1 MTTQNET
8 PPVATE
14 GVSSSAVAGK
24 QQNPSS
30 EAGIAQGP
38 QFFSTQGSIAPPAI
52 FEDFAST
59 DAAEDAIGELTL
71 PPGLVGDIAAY
82 VYNSARYPMK
92 EAALLAAFALMAGV
106 AGRPYNFNGSGLN
119 LYLLLLAPTGRGKE
133 GMAQGISRL
142 VSAVRPSVPM
152 IDECLGPAMF
162 ASGQALLR
170 TISKQPCFVTIQ
182 GEFGITLKNLNDPR
196 ATAAERMLRQ
206 VLLDAYG
213 KSGQWDVLRQRTYA
227 DDGKDLP
234 SIQSPCITILG
245 ESTPG
250 HVFDSLGFRDVED
263 GLLPRCLILECDD
276 ARPGQNHNA
285 GQPPP
290 VAVVRM
296 LADLA
301 AQALQLRHSERYHD
315 VPATPDARA
324 LLQGIT
330 DELDD
335 AYNDGAAPAERAL
348 WNRAGLNIGRI
359 ATLIAVGCNPYDPM
373 IQAEHAQWAI
383 DFVRRCVG
391 GLARKF
397 RDGVVGT
404 GEARQDGE
412 LRKYIAEY
420 VKMTPEKRRH
430 AYKVPAALSQNG
442 AVVGM
447 DYLRRR
453 ARRANAFTD
462 DRRGLNI
469 ALESSLRALE
479 RTGYL
484 IKLSPKEA
492 RLHFGLTSDI
502 YGLGSG

>member
-1 MTTQNET
+1 MTSEKQT
-8 PPVATE
+8 PPAATE
-14 GVSSSAVAGK
+14 GVSSSGVAGK
-24 QQNPSS
+24 QPNASS
-30 EAGIAQGP
+30 EHGLAQGP
-38 QFFSTQGSIAPPAI
+38 QFFATQGSIAPLAV
-52 FEDFAST
+52 FEDFACT
-59 DAAEDAIGELTL
+59 DSVESDAGDLTI

-92 EAALLAAFALMAGV
+92 EAALLAALATMAGV
-106 AGRPYNFNGSGLN
+106 VGRPYNFNGSGLN

-142 VSAVRPSVPM
+142 MSAVRPRVPL
-152 IDECLGPAMF
+152 IDEFLGPAMF

-170 TISKQPCFVTIQ
+170 TVAKQPSFVTIQ

-196 ATAAERMLRQ
+196 ATGAERMLRQ

-234 SIQSPCITILG
+234 SIQSPCVTILG

-263 GLLPRCLILECDD
+263 GLLPRCLILECTDE
-276 ARPGQNHNA
+276 RPRQNPHA
-285 GQPPP
+285 GQPPAP
-290 VAVVRM
+290 GVVGM

-301 AQALQLRHSERYHD
+301 THSLQLRHGERYHD
-315 VPATPDARA
+315 VPATPQARA
-324 LLQGIT
+324 LLQRIT

-335 AYNDGAAPAERAL
+335 AYNDSAAPAERAL
-348 WNRAGLNIGRI
+348 WNRAGLNIGRV
-359 ATLIAVGCNPYDPM
+359 ATLIAIGCDPYHPM

-404 GEARQDGE
+404 GEARQEGE

-420 VKMTPEKRRH
+420 ARMTPEKRRH

-442 AVVGM
+442 AFVGM

-453 ARRANAFTD
+453 ARRATAFTE

-469 ALESSLRALE
+469 AIESSLRALE

-484 IKLSPKEA
+484 VKLSPKEA
-492 RLHFGLTSDI
+492 RLNFGLTSDI